1 MRSYRDVA
9 KAAASPELLRK
20 MQARPIIEVV
30 GVPMDLGGNRRG
42 VDMGPSGVRYA
53 GLAEKLSEIG
63 YRVRDR
69 GNIRVKDP
77 DEGRAMHTYEK
88 IDKVGG
94 RPNAHNVEEI
104 VRASEELATV
114 VEEIAK
120 AGNIP
125 VVLGGDHSIGMGTIA
140 GLDRAGKRAGV
151 IWIDAHGDINTPET
165 SPSGNVHGMPFAVAL
180 GLAGDPFPATLRG
193 TTDGQHAVLVGIRD
207 IDPGEKDNI
216 KKAGVT
222 AITMADIDR
231 VGMAEVMK
239 KAIAVAGQAAG
250 GIHVSLDMDALD
262 PREAPGVGTP
272 VRGGLTYREAQLAME
287 MLAASGK
294 LRSIEI
300 AEVNPI
306 LDSNNATASL
316 AVELVASALGETIL

>member
-1 MRSYRDVA
+1 MT
-9 KAAASPELLRK
+9 AASAERTRR
-20 MQARPIIEVV
+20 MQGRPIVEIV

-42 VDMGPSGVRYA
+42 VDMGPSGMRYA

-63 YRVRDR
+63 YRVHDR
-69 GNIRVKDP
+69 GNIRVADP
-77 DEGRAMHTYEK
+77 DEGRATHAVTDVPAE
-88 IDKVGG
+88 DLARG
-94 RPNAHNVEEI
+94 RTLAHNVAEI
-104 VRASEELATV
+104 VRVCEELAV
-114 VEEIAK
+114 IVADVAR

-125 VVLGGDHSIGMGTIA
+125 VVLGGDHSLGIGTIA

-151 IWIDAHGDINTPET
+151 IWIDAHGDMNTPET

-180 GLAGDPFPATLRG
+180 GLAGEPFPRALRG
-193 TTDGQHAVLVGIRD
+193 TTDGKHGVLLAVRD
-207 IDPGEKDNI
+207 IDAGERTNI
-216 KKAGVT
+216 ATAGVT

-231 VGMAEVMK
+231 TGMAATMER
-239 KAIAVAGQAAG
+239 AIAVAGQAG
-250 GIHVSLDMDALD
+250 GIHLSLDMDALD
-262 PREAPGVGTP
+262 PDEAPGVGTP

-287 MLAASGK
+287 MLGASGR

-306 LDSNNATASL
+306 LDAGNRTASL